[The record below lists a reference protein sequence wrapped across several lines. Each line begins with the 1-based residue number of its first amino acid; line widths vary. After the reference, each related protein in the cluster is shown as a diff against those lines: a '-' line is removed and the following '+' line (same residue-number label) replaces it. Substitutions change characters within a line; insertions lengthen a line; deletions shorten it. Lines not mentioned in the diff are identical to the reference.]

1 MILCLKAFETQRI
14 KGEDENLKRVVKI
27 ENYNVM
33 SKIKMEKLEDGT
45 EIPQFVHHPTIK
57 EELPG
62 AILGGVLKGI
72 FNLFTK

>member
-1 MILCLKAFETQRI
+1 
-14 KGEDENLKRVVKI
+14 
-27 ENYNVM
+27 M